1 MELCCRL
8 SVGSRRRP
16 LRLTKS
22 FASSQIFFQHQQPT
36 VTTASRRLSTMA
48 TSSSPRVEA
57 LSRPEPL
64 QEVLAQDKTED
75 CMTCR
80 LTGNRNLAFIW
91 LSIILTFSLGA
102 AAFMGLGAYSYFSG
116 QSQLR
121 AQQAK
126 ILKSKSLF
134 GLKSRQ
140 AGITGIALTLA
151 GMGFWRLVN

>member
-1 MELCCRL
+1 
-8 SVGSRRRP
+8 
-16 LRLTKS
+16 
-22 FASSQIFFQHQQPT
+22 
-36 VTTASRRLSTMA
+36 MA
-48 TSSSPRVEA
+48 TSGSPRVEA

-64 QEVLAQDKTED
+64 QEVLAQDKIED

-80 LTGNRNLAFIW
+80 LTGKEPV
-91 LSIILTFSLGA
+91 LSSGRQILLTLSVGA

-116 QSQLR
+116 HSQLR

-126 ILKSKSLF
+126 IIKSKSLF